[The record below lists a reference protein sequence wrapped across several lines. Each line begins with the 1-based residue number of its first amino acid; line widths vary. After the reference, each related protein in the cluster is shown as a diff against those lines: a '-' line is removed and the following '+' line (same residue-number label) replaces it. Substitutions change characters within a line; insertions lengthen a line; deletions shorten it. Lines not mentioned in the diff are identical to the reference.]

1 MPPATV
7 DSSPRQAKHPLAW
20 RVLRGLLHRLARVG
34 VAIQP
39 YLFVREGAAST
50 AAAVSIDPRFSS
62 GFIGA
67 DDTPEL
73 VRVEPG
79 ISAEQCLDRFQR
91 GLLCYAV
98 KQEHRIVAKM
108 WCDLE
113 EVNFPPCFRKL
124 EGHEAYLFNAY
135 TDPTVRG
142 HNLAP
147 FMRQQCYAALRARGR
162 STFYSYSDYFNTASR
177 RFKKK
182 LGAIDESL
190 FIHVALLGRY
200 SRTFTLR
207 RYATHD

>member
-1 MPPATV
+1 MY
-7 DSSPRQAKHPLAW
+7 
-20 RVLRGLLHRLARVG
+20 RLERLG
-34 VAIQP
+34 IAIRP
-39 YLFVREGAAST
+39 YLLVKEGGAST
-50 AAAVSIDPRFSS
+50 PAMIALDPRFSS
-62 GFIGA
+62 GFIGP

-79 ISAEQCLDRFQR
+79 ITAEQCADRFHR

-98 KQEHRIVAKM
+98 KDGPRIVAKM
-108 WCDLE
+108 WCDLD

-124 EGHEAYLFNAY
+124 GTHEAYLFNAY

-162 STFYSYSDYFNTASR
+162 DSFYSYSDYFNAASR

-182 LGAIDESL
+182 LGAVDESL
-190 FIHVALLGRY
+190 FVHVTLFGRLT
-200 SRTFTLR
+200 RTFTLR
-207 RYATHD
+207 RYATDD